1 MVGQFPI
8 SPYYKR
14 LYIPWK
20 RVINRDSSTQIVNVY
35 STDQGNTWSVPVQV
49 SNRISG
55 ISEDTTFGQSFPL
68 SVTGPLGQ
76 VYTVWNFGP
85 KKSIGFLNPLMV
97 ALHFLIQ
104 KSYKHIIPLEL
115 PKIYR
120 KGLGIH

>member
-1 MVGQFPI
+1 MGDQTPDSSFEDKYYIWSDNSPI

-85 KKSIGFLNPLMV
+85 KNP
-97 ALHFLIQ
+97 
-104 KSYKHIIPLEL
+104 
-115 PKIYR
+115 
-120 KGLGIH
+120 